1 MFCAVLAYLTDIFDR
16 PCLFAHPGS
25 GLLHFSRTAF
35 NGTDVVNLPRPY
47 ANDTVERLSA
57 CECHATW
64 RQVHL
69 SAKRLTLLGLK
80 RLTLSGLVWYRSVL

>member
-1 MFCAVLAYLTDIFDR
+1 MG

-57 CECHATW
+57 CE
-64 RQVHL
+64 
-69 SAKRLTLLGLK
+69 
-80 RLTLSGLVWYRSVL
+80 